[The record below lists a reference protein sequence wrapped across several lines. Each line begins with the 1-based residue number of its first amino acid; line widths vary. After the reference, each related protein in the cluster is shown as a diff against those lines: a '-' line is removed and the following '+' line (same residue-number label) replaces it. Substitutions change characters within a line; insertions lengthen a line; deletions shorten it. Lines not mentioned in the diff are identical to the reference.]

1 MTDPTIRRAGNR
13 VFLAGIAL
21 LVIWVLG
28 PIWLLFVNALSA
40 PVDPAA
46 LKPAAIA
53 QRARALLRAGTS
65 ARRYHDALA
74 NRI

>member
-1 MTDPTIRRAGNR
+1 MNGLSEPLG
-13 VFLAGIAL
+13 GL
-21 LVIWVLG
+21 LSKS
-28 PIWLLFVNALSA
+28 LLTRKAEPV
-40 PVDPAA
+40 VDPAA